1 MKKSIVARLF
11 IGLGIFILIFVVLS
25 WFLNDQFLEQY
36 YMDKK
41 KNLLIENS
49 IKLNNIY
56 GRDIAELAI
65 ELERIENTIS
75 TGLIIRAEG
84 GKIIYSSSSRMIN
97 QKPFKRRINVEQDV
111 FSNNTLKLY
120 LRNLI
125 RKHFGEVEVKGNYM
139 FQIQRDADL
148 KIDFLTMQTTMTNG
162 DILIMRTPLAAIRE
176 SVAIANRFMIITGF
190 VTLLLGSIWAYVFS
204 KKFSEP
210 ILELNT
216 IAQNMSNLDFT
227 KKCSVTSEDEIG
239 QLGHSINHLS
249 TKLDS
254 TIAELNEKNLRLQED
269 IERERKIDEM
279 RKEFVSNVSHEMKTP
294 LSLIQGYA
302 EGLISNV
309 LDNEADK
316 NFYCQVIM
324 KESEKMDKLVKDLL
338 DLSQFESGQFRIDP
352 TTFNISSLVD
362 HVLGKYR
369 TILKDRNINIVVN
382 KQDVLLVKGDY
393 IRIEQILTN
402 YINNALNHVDQRS
415 LIGIGID
422 DLGERARVTV
432 FNSGKHIPEDSKAKI
447 WISFYKVDKA
457 RTRSYGG
464 TGLGL
469 SIVRAIQELHG
480 NAYGVDNI
488 EGGVKFWFELRKA
501 EEE

>member
-111 FSNNTLKLY
+111 FSNNTVKLY
-120 LRNLI
+120 LRNLL
-125 RKHFGEVEVKGNYM
+125 RSNYGEIEVNGNYM
-139 FQIQRDADL
+139 FQIQRDTDL

-204 KKFSEP
+204 KKFTEP

-309 LDNEADK
+309 LDNDEDK

-362 HVLGKYR
+362 HALGKYR

-402 YINNALNHVDQRS
+402 YINNALNHVDQRN
-415 LIGIGID
+415 LIGIGVE
-422 DLGERARVTV
+422 DLEGRARVTV
-432 FNSGKHIPEDSKAKI
+432 FNSGKHIPEDSKPKI

-488 EGGVKFWFELRKA
+488 EGGVKFWFELKKA